1 MEMRFSVGSGVTF
14 GFSAG
19 GSYQPEPSPG
29 GDGVSIIKGEQMLA
43 LNGVIISLEPQSI
56 VQGTMVIDE

>member
-19 GSYQPEPSPG
+19 GSYQPEPEPVPASAVYG
-29 GDGVSIIKGEQMLA
+29 TVSGILSDVTGQLA
-43 LNGVIISLEPQSI
+43 TAALY
-56 VQGTMVIDE
+56 GTATREE